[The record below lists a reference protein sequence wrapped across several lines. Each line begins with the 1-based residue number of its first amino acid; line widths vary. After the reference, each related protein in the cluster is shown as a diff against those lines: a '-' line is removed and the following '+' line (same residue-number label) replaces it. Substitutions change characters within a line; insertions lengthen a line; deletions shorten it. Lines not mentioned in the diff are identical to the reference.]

1 MNIKRLI
8 PKLLVAVMIIS
19 FPIFAAVRAAA
30 VGVNIVTLYPA
41 YIHLEILS
49 GALLAVMEGG
59 ALYVVSS
66 YWRQFKAFTVYWHI
80 LGGIMLVIAF
90 ALPFTSTSYFI
101 AAQFKLPVY
110 EILTWGHIITHHL
123 TWLWAF
129 SVAGVPTV
137 LVIGLGIAHGVERE
151 LPQTTTISDADLKTE
166 AWGILAQAHS
176 KGTWIYPPTLVALMR
191 GRIDEQRAVSY
202 LTEWYESIPKK
213 PGVKSQE
220 EQKLIQIIS
229 PEEVEGTIGR
239 NGHRKGRL
247 ERWGSDG

>member
-1 MNIKRLI
+1 MNTNKLI

-30 VGVNIVTLYPA
+30 VGEDIAKLYPV

-66 YWRQFKAFTVYWHI
+66 YWRQFKAFTVYWNI
-80 LGGIMLVIAF
+80 LGGIMLAIAF

-101 AAQFKLPVY
+101 AAQFELPVY
-110 EILTWGHIITHHL
+110 EVLTWEHILTNHL

-151 LPQTTTISDADLKTE
+151 LPQPETVRESELRTE
-166 AWGILAQAHS
+166 AMGILVQLPEKVYLSPSALVEKMKGKVDESQA
-176 KGTWIYPPTLVALMR
+176 LA
-191 GRIDEQRAVSY
+191 Y
-202 LTEWYESIPKK
+202 LSEWYEQRPKK
-213 PGVKSQE
+213 TGPKSKE
-220 EQKLIQIIS
+220 EQEFLQSIR
-229 PEEVEGTIGR
+229 PT
-239 NGHRKGRL
+239 NGSNGYHQ
-247 ERWGSDG
+247 